1 MIYFGSPTEPTYGAE
16 KPTAPDIKIRA

>member
-16 KPTAPDIKIRA
+16 KPTAPDFKIRA